1 MSSIKVLRRDKKKSK
16 FKMKKLG
23 VNLVLLTLIL
33 SSSVTVVLADTND
46 ENQESKNLKC
56 DPHDPNL
63 FQCADG
69 QKCIPKSKFCD
80 VSPDW

>member
-1 MSSIKVLRRDKKKSK
+1 M
-16 FKMKKLG
+16 
-23 VNLVLLTLIL
+23 LVTALI
-33 SSSVTVVLADTND
+33 SVTVVLADTDD
-46 ENQESKNLKC
+46 ENQENKNFKC

>member
-1 MSSIKVLRRDKKKSK
+1 
-16 FKMKKLG
+16 MKKLG
-23 VNLVLLTLIL
+23 VNLVLVTALI
-33 SSSVTVVLADTND
+33 SVTVVLADTDD
-46 ENQESKNLKC
+46 ENQENKNFKC

>member
-1 MSSIKVLRRDKKKSK
+1 
-16 FKMKKLG
+16 MKKLG
-23 VNLVLLTLIL
+23 VNLVLVTLISSL
-33 SSSVTVVLADTND
+33 SMTTVVLANGDTIND
-46 ENQESKNLKC
+46 ENRENKNFKC